1 MLYVIRHGKT
11 DWNCLYKL
19 QGNTDI
25 QLNDEGREMAREAA
39 AEYADVH
46 FDVCYCSPLG
56 RAKETAEILLAG
68 RDVPVIY
75 DDRLREIKFGP
86 YEGTEQVFKHPE
98 SPVYNFFKD
107 PENYVAPE
115 GAESFEELLGRAGS
129 FLNEAAYPL
138 LAEGRDVLIV
148 GHGALNSAII
158 SVAKG
163 LPLAEFWS
171 MGIPNCRL
179 MQIL

>member
-11 DWNCLYKL
+11 DWNCRYKL

-25 QLNDEGREMAREAA
+25 PLNEEGREMARTAA

-46 FDVCYCSPLG
+46 FDVCYCSPLC
-56 RAKETAEILLAG
+56 RAVETAAILLEG
-68 RDVPVIY
+68 RNVPVIY
-75 DDRLREIKFGP
+75 DDRLREIRFGP

-98 SPVYNFFKD
+98 NPIYNFFKD
-107 PENYVAPE
+107 PDNYKAPE
-115 GAESFEELLGRAGS
+115 GAESFEELKARAQS
-129 FLNEAAYPL
+129 FLTEVAEPL

-148 GHGALNSAII
+148 GHGALNSAVIN
-158 SVAKG
+158 VVKQ

-171 MGIPNCRL
+171 MGIPNCKL
-179 MQIL
+179 MRIR